1 MGSWNWSV
9 LAAYVIRMAMAAAGS
24 CARALGVVHQGAHH
38 LAAKVLNIISHE
50 GKDSLKLCVYLPKL
64 YKTCKLWQVLQRPS
78 IVHRFLYN
86 VLRTYL

>member
-38 LAAKVLNIISHE
+38 LAAKVLIISHE
-50 GKDSLKLCVYLPKL
+50 GWQGFSQAMYLPKL

-78 IVHRFLYN
+78 IAHRFLYN